1 MKGGKTEMKTENYP
15 KNDGSEGMRYTLEKG
30 DVITALFSSPKENLL
45 GKAKYASYSIKAVW
59 NNREIFVT
67 LTHGQFKRLVGIGNL
82 EGKKLVAVGYS
93 GPTGKELIGIELL
106 E

>member
-1 MKGGKTEMKTENYP
+1 MKTEKYP
-15 KNDGSEGMRYTLEKG
+15 KNDGTEGTRYMLEKG

-45 GKAKYASYSIKAVW
+45 GNSKYASYSIKAVW
-59 NNREIFVT
+59 NDKEIFVT

-93 GPTGKELIGIELL
+93 GPTGKELIGLDLL